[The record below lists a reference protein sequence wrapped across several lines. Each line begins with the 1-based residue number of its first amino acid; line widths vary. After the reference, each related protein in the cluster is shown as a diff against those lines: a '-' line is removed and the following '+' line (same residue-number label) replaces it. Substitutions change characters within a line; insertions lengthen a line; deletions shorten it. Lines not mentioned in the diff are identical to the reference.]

1 MLGMVF
7 FNGFFVLF
15 CDVLSTLYLYFIH
28 DLPLLSNFNGDLPIK
43 NVWWFSGNHC
53 FITFFYSF
61 FVLSGPPLFKVS

>member
-1 MLGMVF
+1 MGSSLAWSPCGRRVAVGCEKTLGDSMLGMVF

-43 NVWWFSGNHC
+43 NVW
-53 FITFFYSF
+53 
-61 FVLSGPPLFKVS
+61 

>member
-1 MLGMVF
+1 VAVGCEKTLGDSMLGMVF

-43 NVWWFSGNHC
+43 NVW
-53 FITFFYSF
+53 
-61 FVLSGPPLFKVS
+61 